1 MSEVKR
7 VSEIEENI
15 VSTVV
20 QFITTSM
27 KLYKTE
33 YNIQLTALRILKS
46 MNQGFFQ
53 FGANVSI
60 NCWDYLL

>member
-1 MSEVKR
+1 MLNVLSEVKR

-60 NCWDYLL
+60 NC